1 MKRNKD
7 ALAAWEKAVS
17 FRPTHTAA
25 WSNMLVLL
33 DSLKQYEEVLELGKT
48 ALMHNP
54 MSAALHF
61 SIANSLGKVRQFEK
75 AEKHFLEALN
85 LNPKNALY
93 FSNLGKHKIWSDRK
107 QETLYFC
114 RRFVP

>member
-1 MKRNKD
+1 MDLKRNEE
-7 ALAAWEKAVS
+7 ALKAWEKAVS

-33 DSLKQYEEVLELGKT
+33 DSLKQYDEVLDLGKT

-61 SIANSLGKVRQFEK
+61 SIANTLGKVQQFEK

-85 LNPKNALY
+85 LNSNNALY
-93 FSNLGKHKIWSDRK
+93 YSNLGR
-107 QETLYFC
+107 
-114 RRFVP
+114 